1 LLAWHRKLIA
11 DKYDGTA
18 QRGPGRPRTAVEIE
32 TLVVRLAEENRE
44 WGRKNVRFSGPYGVE
59 RAEARW
65 QDPNVTEKL
74 KKGGSPIFHQDLK
87 TIVADQ
93 QQP

>member
-1 LLAWHRKLIA
+1 M
-11 DKYDGTA
+11 
-18 QRGPGRPRTAVEIE
+18 
-32 TLVVRLAEENRE
+32 VRLAEENRE

-74 KKGGSPIFHQDLK
+74 KKGGSLIFHQDSK
-87 TIVADQ
+87 TTAPDQ